1 MIATKFHEINTFIDN
16 AATALGEVQNLTNIA
31 FPAEVATPILKKVE
45 VLQDLLSLINSSN
58 MNTKM
63 LIASLRH
70 ALVEAGIILVKLT
83 DGINV
88 DTVESYQTLE
98 KLVAVQVQL
107 SSAKKKVGDDLTN
120 GVLTE

>member
-107 SSAKKKVGDDLTN
+107 SSAKKKVGDDLNN